1 MSKPD
6 WFSFILLKSS
16 VDKLPLWLASVLFFV
31 WLPVASLNFRVMA
44 RYYEYERAKK
54 PDWRGFWSTGSERES
69 VYTNWPKTDS
79 D

>member
-1 MSKPD
+1 MKNQRIPATRAKQIITSREEKMDIPQIAYAGT
-6 WFSFILLKSS
+6 S
-16 VDKLPLWLASVLFFV
+16 
-31 WLPVASLNFRVMA
+31 ASLNFRVMA

-69 VYTNWPKTDS
+69 VYTNWPKTDP